1 MMMNNFIAIAP
12 ELFLFVWICFL
23 LITDL
28 FTRDRS
34 FIHYGSLVGLLALTG
49 LSVGFISAGTNM
61 TAFGGSF
68 TNDYLANLLKIGAYV
83 ATFIT
88 LVMGR
93 RYLED
98 RGLAKGD
105 YYALALCALL
115 GQMIMVSA
123 SNLLTV
129 YLGLELMSLAL
140 YALVAFHRDDQR
152 ATESAMK
159 YFVLGA
165 LASGFLLYGISML
178 YGATASFDLATI
190 AKVISTGKA
199 NTTVLVFATVFIVAG
214 LAFKFGVAPFHM
226 WVPDVYQGSPT
237 AVTLL
242 LAGAPKI
249 AALGITLRVLVEGL
263 QGVAVDWQPMLWFV
277 AVFSLVIGNLTAV
290 MQTNLKRM
298 LAYSTISH
306 MGFVVLGLSAGV
318 VNGNNLN
325 AADAYSASVFYMLTY
340 VVTTLGTF
348 GLVLV
353 LAHKGFEAETI
364 GDLKGLFNRRPAL
377 AWLMLVL
384 MFSLAGVPPTVG
396 FFAKLAVLQ
405 ALISAGLIWLAVI
418 GVLASLVG
426 AFYYLRVVKAMFFDE
441 PAADAP
447 PVMAGQGTLAV
458 LGVTAAASLVL
469 GLIPGPL
476 LNLSKAAMT
485 AFLGG

>member
-23 LITDL
+23 LVTDL

-34 FIHYGSLVGLLALTG
+34 FIHFGALLGLLGLTG
-49 LSVGFISAGTNM
+49 LSAGFISAGTNM
-61 TAFGGSF
+61 SAFGGSF
-68 TNDYLANLLKIGAYV
+68 TNDYLANLLKIGTYA

-88 LVMGR
+88 FVMGK

-98 RGLAKGD
+98 RGLVKGE

-123 SNLLTV
+123 TNLLTL

-263 QGVAVDWQPMLWFV
+263 QGVAVNWQPMLWFV

-318 VNGNNLN
+318 VNGNMLN

-348 GLVLV
+348 GLILV
-353 LAHKGFEAETI
+353 LANKGFEAETI
-364 GDLKGLFNRRPAL
+364 SDLKGLFNRRPAL

-447 PVMAGQGTLAV
+447 PVLAGQGTLAV
-458 LGVTAAASLVL
+458 LGVTAAATLVL
-469 GLIPGPL
+469 GLVPGPL
-476 LNLSKAAMT
+476 LNVSKAAMS